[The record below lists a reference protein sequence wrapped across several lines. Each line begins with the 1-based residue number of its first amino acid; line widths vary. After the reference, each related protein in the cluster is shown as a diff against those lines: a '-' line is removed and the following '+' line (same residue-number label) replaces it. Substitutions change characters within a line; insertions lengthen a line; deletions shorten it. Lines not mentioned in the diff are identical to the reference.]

1 MRYPSV
7 TLIIVLFYF
16 LNSYF
21 LVGQVKYAQNNGGM
35 ISYSAS
41 AASINNSTALSGQI
55 SYSPKGI
62 QGIGLMY
69 LYNMSPE
76 INGLGILLEQSL
88 YRPNDGDG
96 IGINIIASAAKTWS
110 TVTETIVYGYVN
122 GNFKLGQSEY
132 DVKGQSAMLGLELFL
147 HLPDRVFAPEPFF
160 QMGRTFSKAG
170 SSKRT
175 ITSNDNSYV
184 FGIDS
189 IIGRMNRNFGSV
201 AFGYVIHDK
210 YRPTFMVNVSM
221 LHVLL

>member
-1 MRYPSV
+1 MQYSSL
-7 TLIIVLFYF
+7 TLIIVLFNF
-16 LNSYF
+16 LNSFF
-21 LVGQVKYAQNNGGM
+21 LVGQVKYARNNGGM

-55 SYSPKGI
+55 SYSPKGK

-76 INGLGILLEQSL
+76 INGLGILIEQYL
-88 YRPNDGDG
+88 YRPIDGDG
-96 IGINIIASAAKTWS
+96 IGINFIASAAKTWS
-110 TVTETIVYGYVN
+110 TMTETIVYGYVN
-122 GNFKLGQSEY
+122 GNFKLEQSEY
-132 DVKGQSAMLGLELFL
+132 NVNGQSAMFGLEVFL

-160 QMGRTFSKAG
+160 QISRTFSKAG
-170 SSKRT
+170 SSKKT
-175 ITSNDNSYV
+175 VISNDNSYV
-184 FGIDS
+184 IGIDN

-210 YRPTFMVNVSM
+210 FRPSFTVSVSI